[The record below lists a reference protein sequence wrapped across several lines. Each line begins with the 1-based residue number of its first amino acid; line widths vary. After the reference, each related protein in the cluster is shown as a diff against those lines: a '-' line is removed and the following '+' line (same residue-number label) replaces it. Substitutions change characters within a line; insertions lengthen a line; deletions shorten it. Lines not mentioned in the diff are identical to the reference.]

1 MKKIWIIFLFI
12 ISQLVHS
19 QVKKLYS
26 PLENAEQKIDS
37 LLSVAQKENKF
48 VLIQIGGNWCQWCL
62 RFHQLIKETPEIQ
75 NIINKNFLVYNL
87 NYSKEN
93 KNEELLTKYEFPQ
106 RFGFPVFV
114 ILNQN
119 GVKIHTQQSDY
130 LENGENGYNI
140 ERVKNFLEQWSPIM
154 LDSKTYQK

>member
-1 MKKIWIIFLFI
+1 MKKICIILLFI